1 MAIADDQSS
10 SGVHIST
17 LLYSDEIPESVPRHP
32 IRGAILAQVPF
43 HFGIAQGSRQEVLDG
58 YFGAGKAGEKN
69 PLELRKK
76 SKDNTDTA
84 VLIAEFDPEDE
95 IAKPVSIG
103 KPKVVKALQDPTN
116 IWPADARFYGTLPS

>member
-1 MAIADDQSS
+1 M
-10 SGVHIST
+10 
-17 LLYSDEIPESVPRHP
+17 
-32 IRGAILAQVPF
+32 
-43 HFGIAQGSRQEVLDG
+43 AQGSRQEVLDG

-95 IAKPVSIG
+95 IAKPVSTG
-103 KPKVVKALQDPTN
+103 KRKVVLQNPNN
-116 IWPADARFYGTLPS
+116 IWPADSRLYGALPS